1 MNDTL
6 VLTVVGAPTVWLSL
20 LGLLL
25 LLGIPIREWFL
36 AQGTRLAILFS
47 LGALLTIA
55 VPMLVLSDW
64 SGKLYRVGEIV
75 NLPESHFHL
84 RLEFMFDGLSVPM
97 AILTNLLCGTIA
109 AFATNYL
116 HRETG
121 FQRFFLLFA
130 MFWTGMTL
138 AVLAG
143 SIETLF
149 LGWELVGLSSA
160 LLVAFFQDRVGPVA
174 NGLRIWS
181 VYRCSDAA
189 LLLAAV
195 LLHHAA
201 GEGEF
206 SELSGRAG
214 WPNSNA
220 TLPIEVTVLAGIL
233 FIFAA
238 AGKSALWPFS
248 SWLPRAM
255 EGPTPS
261 SAVFYGA
268 LSIHLGAFL
277 LLRISPLLDQSWL
290 LSSVVIGLG
299 VLTTAYAVVVGRVQT
314 DVKSGLAFAS
324 LTQVGLIVVEI
335 GLGFRYLALFH
346 ILGHASLRTLQLLRA
361 PSLLRD
367 YVELGNALGAQVNN
381 RLGSAGK
388 PSHSRGFTWIYR
400 IGLERGYVD
409 VVWATVVLQP
419 LLRLLHGL
427 RQIETRW
434 LNRLNGSTDATHSTR
449 QNSHG
454 LDQWPQ

>member
-1 MNDTL
+1 MIDAL
-6 VLTVVGAPTVWLSL
+6 VLTVVGAPTLWLGL

-25 LLGIPIREWFL
+25 LVGCPIRESFL
-36 AQGTRLAILFS
+36 AHGTRLAILIS

-55 VPMLVLSDW
+55 VPMLLLADW

-75 NLPESHFHL
+75 NLPASNFHL

-97 AILTNLLCGTIA
+97 AILTQLLCGTIA

-116 HRETG
+116 HKEVG

-181 VYRCSDAA
+181 IYRCSDAA

-214 WPNSNA
+214 WPHSSGA
-220 TLPIEVTVLAGIL
+220 LPADVAIGAGLL
-233 FIFAA
+233 FILAA

-277 LLRISPLLDQSWL
+277 LLRISPLLDQSQL
-290 LSSVVIGLG
+290 LSMVVVGLG
-299 VLTTAYAVVVGRVQT
+299 LVTTLYAVVVGRVQT

-335 GLGFRYLALFH
+335 GLGFRYLALLH

-367 YVELGNALGAQVNN
+367 YVELGNALGTQVNN
-381 RLGSAGK
+381 RLGKEGRKANG
-388 PSHSRGFTWIYR
+388 RWFVWLYR
-400 IGLERGYVD
+400 FGLERGYID
-409 VVWATVVLQP
+409 VLWATMVLRP
-419 LLRLLHGL
+419 LSSVLRTCRQLESDWLL
-427 RQIETRW
+427 
-434 LNRLNGSTDATHSTR
+434 RLNGSEDTPSKAR

-454 LDQWPQ
+454 LDQWQ

>member
-1 MNDTL
+1 MMDAL
-6 VLTVVGAPTVWLSL
+6 VLTVVGAPTVWLGL

-25 LLGIPIREWFL
+25 LLGCPIREWFL
-36 AQGTRLAILFS
+36 AQGTRLAILIS

-55 VPMLVLSDW
+55 IPMLILSDW
-64 SGKLYRVGEIV
+64 SGKLYRVSEIV
-75 NLPESHFHL
+75 NLPASHFHL

-97 AILTNLLCGTIA
+97 AILTQLLCGTIA

-174 NGLRIWS
+174 NGLRIWA

-214 WPNSNA
+214 WPHASG
-220 TLPIEVTVLAGIL
+220 TLPADVTLWAGML

-277 LLRISPLLDQSWL
+277 LLRISPLLDQSQL
-290 LSSVVIGLG
+290 LSAVVIGLG
-299 VLTTAYAVVVGRVQT
+299 LATTLYAVVVGRVQT

-324 LTQVGLIVVEI
+324 LTQVGLIVLEI
-335 GLGFRYLALFH
+335 GLGFRYLALLH

-367 YVELGNALGAQVNN
+367 YVELGNALGTQVDN
-381 RLGSAGK
+381 RLGHDAHKQG
-388 PSHSRGFTWIYR
+388 SRWSTAIYR
-400 IGLERGYVD
+400 FGLERGYVD
-409 VVWATVVLQP
+409 ILWTLIALRP
-419 LLRLLHGL
+419 LSNLLRFCRRLETDGL
-427 RQIETRW
+427 S
-434 LNRLNGSTDATHSTR
+434 RLNGGEESSVTHR
-449 QNSHG
+449 KNSHG
-454 LDQWPQ
+454 LDQWQ